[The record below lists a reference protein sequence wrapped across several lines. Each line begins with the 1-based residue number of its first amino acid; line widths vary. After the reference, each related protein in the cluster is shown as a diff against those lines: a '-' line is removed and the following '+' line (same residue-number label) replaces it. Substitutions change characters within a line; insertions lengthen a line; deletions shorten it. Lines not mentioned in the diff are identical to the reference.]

1 MQNMLPVILATIVLD
16 AAGIGLTLPILP
28 RLLQE
33 VGHTSELGWLFGAFL
48 SLYALMQ
55 FLFSPVLGGLSDRFG
70 RKPVLLVS
78 LGGAAVDY
86 LFMAFAPSLWPLFIG
101 RAIAGITGANMAV
114 ASAVITDLTPE
125 DQRARRFGQLS
136 ACFGIGFIAGPAIGG
151 LLGEVSVRT
160 PFIAAAFLNA
170 VNLALAFFTLRETRQ
185 RDTEAPESKNSLS
198 PLGTLRWVSGL
209 GGLLPLIGAYIVL
222 ALLGEVGGTIWVLY
236 GQDKFAWSPDHDRH
250 IARRLRPLPCG
261 HPGVCRRTDL
271 RALGRTP
278 RSADQHHHRQHRLY
292 PHRVCDRRLD
302 GLRIAAAILPGRHW
316 GAGAAIAADIR
327 RALGPA
333 GQAARRA
340 VQHDQPCLDRRPAI
354 DQHCVFYESVEFSGP
369 CMDCRCSTLLALP
382 ARLSQPL
389 KGARGIAE
397 PALTKRPPNVIVGRP
412 INGKRHPAR
421 KPNRIS
427 A

>member
-1 MQNMLPVILATIVLD
+1 MLPVILTTIVLD

-86 LFMAFAPSLWPLFIG
+86 LFMAFAPSLWLLFIG

-151 LLGEVSVRT
+151 LLGEVSIRA
-160 PFIAAAFLNA
+160 PFVAAAFLNA
-170 VNLALAFFTLRETRQ
+170 VNLALAFFTLRETRR
-185 RDTEAPESKNSLS
+185 RDTEASESKNSFS

-222 ALLGEVGGTIWVLY
+222 AFVGEVGGTIWVLY
-236 GQDKFAWSPDHDRH
+236 GQDKFAWSPITIGISLAGFGLFHAGIQAFVAGPISERWGE
-250 IARRLRPLPCG
+250 R
-261 HPGVCRRTDL
+261 
-271 RALGRTP
+271 RALLISITTD
-278 RSADQHHHRQHRLY
+278 S
-292 PHRVCDRRLD
+292 
-302 GLRIAAAILPGRHW
+302 IAYILIAIATEGWMVFALLPLFCLGRHRR
-316 GAGAAIAADIR
+316 AGAAIAADIR
-327 RALGPA
+327 RALRPA
-333 GQAARRA
+333 RQAARRA
-340 VQHDQPCLDRRPAI
+340 IQHDQPCLYRRSAI
-354 DQHCVFYESVEFSGP
+354 DQHRLFHEPIELSGP
-369 CMDCRCSTLLALP
+369 GMDCGRSTLLALP

-389 KGARGIAE
+389 KGGRGIAE
-397 PALTKRPPNVIVGRP
+397 PALRKRPSDVFR
-412 INGKRHPAR
+412 RTASR
-421 KPNRIS
+421 
-427 A
+427 

>member
-86 LFMAFAPSLWPLFIG
+86 LFMAFTPSLWLLFIG

-151 LLGEVSVRT
+151 LLGEVSIRA
-160 PFIAAAFLNA
+160 PFVAAAFLNA
-170 VNLALAFFTLRETRQ
+170 VNLALAFFTLRETRR
-185 RDTEAPESKNSLS
+185 RDTEASESKNSFS

-222 ALLGEVGGTIWVLY
+222 AFVGEVGGTIWVLY
-236 GQDKFAWSPDHDRH
+236 GQDKFAWSPITIGISLAGFGLFHAGIQAFVAGPISERWGE
-250 IARRLRPLPCG
+250 R
-261 HPGVCRRTDL
+261 
-271 RALGRTP
+271 RALLISITTDSIAYILIAIATEGWMVFALLPLFCLGGIGAPALQSLLTSGVRSDQQGRLQGVLSSMTSLASIVGP
-278 RSADQHHHRQHRLY
+278 LLISTAYFMSRSSF
-292 PHRVCDRRLD
+292 P
-302 GLRIAAAILPGRHW
+302 GLVWI
-316 GAGAAIAADIR
+316 AGAA
-327 RALGPA
+327 LYWL
-333 GQAARRA
+333 
-340 VQHDQPCLDRRPAI
+340 CLP
-354 DQHCVFYESVEFSGP
+354 VFLSRSKAEEVS
-369 CMDCRCSTLLALP
+369 R
-382 ARLSQPL
+382 SQP
-389 KGARGIAE
+389 
-397 PALTKRPPNVIVGRP
+397 
-412 INGKRHPAR
+412 
-421 KPNRIS
+421 
-427 A
+427 